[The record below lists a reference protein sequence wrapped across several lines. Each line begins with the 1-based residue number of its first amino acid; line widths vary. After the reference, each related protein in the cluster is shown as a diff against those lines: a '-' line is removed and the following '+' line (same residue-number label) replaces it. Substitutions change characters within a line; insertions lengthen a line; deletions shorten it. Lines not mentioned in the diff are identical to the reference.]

1 MMHEEERRD
10 CEESY
15 YMFVRHAWDVLEPQT
30 EFADNWHIRYL
41 CDLLQ
46 KEVERI
52 AAKQPKTHDIVINVP
67 PRSMKS
73 YLVTIFLAPWAWT
86 RFPHLRFINVSY
98 EEGLAIDLCMKSRRL
113 IESQWY
119 QSLWSDKFKLTSDQ
133 NTKKYYDNDKGGFR
147 RGCPINSI
155 TGFGCDVLAYDDPQ
169 NPKKAE
175 SDIERENTKQAYG
188 QTGYSR
194 LNDQSIGLRLVIQ
207 QRLHECLLPGTMV
220 RTPNGNKAI
229 EKIRV
234 DDVVLGRCG
243 WQNVDA
249 VGTRDYNGDVC
260 GIKLWG
266 YPQETWTTDNHLYL
280 TRRGWVR
287 ADELTIRDWVATPT
301 PKGKDYIPEWEPIR
315 KKRYESGL
323 GCFNGKRGTKVS
335 KIRLQELVDKKMSNV
350 YIAKSLEVN
359 RSTVQCAMYYYGIEK
374 PIERNVIADEGVVS
388 TPVFWRITGYWLAEG
403 SIQRCHGKNICG
415 AVWTFAKHEDKY
427 VADITGFFGKFNIPN
442 FIERLGGMQ
451 RVVITCG
458 QFARFVINHFGHG
471 SHDKHLPEW
480 IVRLPMAC
488 RVELLRG
495 WWRGDGCFCNGNYRA
510 ATVSHRLADDFQLL
524 IQSLGMSAI
533 VFRENGK
540 QRPVEIFGRKSGTSS
555 GNSREVRWS
564 ACELDIDGL
573 GARSR
578 MKSRIKITHG
588 WSRVK
593 SICVRG
599 YSGEVY
605 DIKTESHDFVCGNAV
620 VHNSDL
626 TGFLMQ
632 NDPKKYLHICIP
644 AEETDD
650 IAPPELRGN
659 YKDGLFWPE
668 RFTWQQL
675 ADAKLPTNLGAYGY
689 AGQYLQSPA
698 PPEGGTFQRVWWR
711 FWVPADRN
719 DLLSPSYKDV
729 TGVYRTAKMVKL
741 PDRFDSVV
749 DSWDTAVEGGVTN
762 DFYAG
767 VKVGK
772 LGSQKYLL
780 SAAHEQMEY
789 PEAKRR
795 IRELWERPPQSS
807 AVLIEK
813 SSNGPA
819 IKADLGADVPGIIT
833 IATGKLSKEERVR
846 IYDTVPYAAQV
857 EAGNCYLPH
866 PTIASWVPGFIEEHA
881 KFPKGTHDDYV
892 DAAAQ
897 ACNYLTQTKPV
908 WPYYQPMDPLHH
920 GPVKLTWE
928 KGTYLHYGALYLSA
942 DLRVFLVAGYW
953 SIGERR
959 LYVYGALSVDQL
971 HLRSLAQTMVEGMW
985 LTKHSAIMV
994 CNHDM
999 YGDRGEKSMVR
1010 VMEEELARAVKR
1022 AGVNRYIPIAEAVD
1036 YNRLGAITL
1045 TGILFSRSQITVG
1058 SKCNEA
1064 SRQISAWSI
1073 EKDRPA
1079 DGYGYCEAL
1088 SMVVSEVNRK
1098 IKLREKPKYIDSYRP
1113 VKEVEKRKPL
1123 SDALGY
1129 QST

>member
-1 MMHEEERRD
+1 MGLPDVIAPDAVDRLAINWPEVDHFEPEVITDSHGMLHEDERRD

-30 EFADNWHIRYL
+30 EFCDNWHIRYI

-52 AAKQPKTHDIVINVP
+52 AAKHPKTHDIVINVP

-86 RFPHLRFINVSY
+86 RYPHLRFINVSY

-194 LNDQSIGLRLVIQ
+194 LNDQTIGLRLVIQ
-207 QRLHECLLPGTMV
+207 QRLHE
-220 RTPNGNKAI
+220 
-229 EKIRV
+229 
-234 DDVVLGRCG
+234 D
-243 WQNVDA
+243 
-249 VGTRDYNGDVC
+249 
-260 GIKLWG
+260 
-266 YPQETWTTDNHLYL
+266 
-280 TRRGWVR
+280 
-287 ADELTIRDWVATPT
+287 
-301 PKGKDYIPEWEPIR
+301 
-315 KKRYESGL
+315 
-323 GCFNGKRGTKVS
+323 
-335 KIRLQELVDKKMSNV
+335 
-350 YIAKSLEVN
+350 
-359 RSTVQCAMYYYGIEK
+359 
-374 PIERNVIADEGVVS
+374 
-388 TPVFWRITGYWLAEG
+388 
-403 SIQRCHGKNICG
+403 
-415 AVWTFAKHEDKY
+415 
-427 VADITGFFGKFNIPN
+427 
-442 FIERLGGMQ
+442 
-451 RVVITCG
+451 
-458 QFARFVINHFGHG
+458 
-471 SHDKHLPEW
+471 
-480 IVRLPMAC
+480 
-488 RVELLRG
+488 
-495 WWRGDGCFCNGNYRA
+495 
-510 ATVSHRLADDFQLL
+510 
-524 IQSLGMSAI
+524 
-533 VFRENGK
+533 
-540 QRPVEIFGRKSGTSS
+540 
-555 GNSREVRWS
+555 
-564 ACELDIDGL
+564 
-573 GARSR
+573 
-578 MKSRIKITHG
+578 
-588 WSRVK
+588 
-593 SICVRG
+593 
-599 YSGEVY
+599 
-605 DIKTESHDFVCGNAV
+605 
-620 VHNSDL
+620 DL
-626 TGFLMQ
+626 TGYLIK

-650 IAPPELRGN
+650 IAPSALRDN

-767 VKVGK
+767 IKVGK

-780 SAAHEQMEY
+780 TAAHEQMEY

-795 IRELWERPPQSS
+795 IRELWERSPQSS
-807 AVLIEK
+807 AVLLEK

-819 IKADLGADVPGIIT
+819 IKADLGTDVPGIIT
-833 IATGKLSKEERVR
+833 IPTGKLSKEERVR

-866 PTIASWVPGFIEEHA
+866 PTMASWVPGFIEEHA

-920 GPVKLTWE
+920 GSVRLTWE
-928 KGTYLHYGALYLSA
+928 TKTFLHYGALYLSS

-971 HLRSLAQTMVEGMW
+971 HLKSLAQTMVEGMM
-985 LTKHSAIMV
+985 LTRHSAILV

-1010 VMEEELARAVKR
+1010 VMEEEIARAIKR
-1022 AGVNRYIPIAEAVD
+1022 AGPNRYIPIAEPMD

-1045 TGILFSRSQITVG
+1045 TGILFSRSQITIG
-1058 SKCNEA
+1058 NKCNEM
-1064 SRQISAWSI
+1064 SRQVSAWPI

-1079 DGYGYCEAL
+1079 EGYGYCEAL
-1088 SMVVSEVNRK
+1088 TMVVSEVNRK
-1098 IKLREKPKYIDSYRP
+1098 IKLRDKPKYIDSYRP